1 MPTKTKPKISASKRK
16 VVKRKSTSTT
26 FSQKPASKK
35 LIAKQPRRRKA
46 PVYRSFRLH
55 KRIRPAQPKLPNA
68 FRLFATTL
76 GILRKNWRLF
86 TVLAIIYGLLTVLLV
101 RGVGGGLNLQELKST
116 FADVFKGRFGGIV
129 TGAVLFSTLLGS
141 AGSTGTQDG
150 SAYQSILMLIISLTI
165 IWALRQVQ
173 AGHKIRARDAFYKGT
188 YPLVQFTLVL
198 MVVGLQLLPFAIGSW
213 LYSTVVGN
221 GIASTLVE
229 RGLWMLV
236 FGLLML
242 LSFYM
247 ICSSVFALFIV
258 TLPDMTPFKALR
270 SARQLVLHRRWST
283 MRKVLFLPLAL
294 VLLAG
299 VIMLPL
305 LVFVTQIAEAVFFML
320 TMVGWLVAVS
330 YLYNLYREL
339 LRE

>member
-1 MPTKTKPKISASKRK
+1 MPAKTKPKVSATKRKTASKRNTDASSA
-16 VVKRKSTSTT
+16 KS
-26 FSQKPASKK
+26 ASKK
-35 LIAKQPRRRKA
+35 LVAKQPRRRKA

-55 KRIRPAQPKLPNA
+55 KRIRPTQPKLPNS
-68 FRLFATTL
+68 FRLFRASL

-101 RGVGGGLNLQELKST
+101 RGVGGGLNLQELKAT

-150 SAYQSILMLIISLTI
+150 TAYQSILMLIISLTI
-165 IWALRQVQ
+165 IWSLRQVQ

-221 GIASTLVE
+221 GIASTLIE

-270 SARQLVLHRRWST
+270 SARQLVLHRRWAT
-283 MRKVLFLPLAL
+283 MRKVLFLPVAL
-294 VLLAG
+294 ILLAG
-299 VIMLPL
+299 IIMLPL
-305 LVFVTQIAEAVFFML
+305 LVFVTQVAEAVFFML
-320 TMVGWLVAVS
+320 TMVGWLVAVT
-330 YLYNLYREL
+330 YLYTLYREL